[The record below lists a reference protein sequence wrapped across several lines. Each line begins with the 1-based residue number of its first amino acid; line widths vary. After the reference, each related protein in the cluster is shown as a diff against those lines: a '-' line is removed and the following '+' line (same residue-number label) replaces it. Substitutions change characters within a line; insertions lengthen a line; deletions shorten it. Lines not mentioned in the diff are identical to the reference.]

1 MAFERLRQRIVVI
14 GIFSALVVS
23 VAGCASR
30 FEMGNLGPHD
40 AVDPVRTADF
50 SARYPADPGG
60 TTSGGHA
67 AGRPWLFPGLGG
79 PPAPANATEN
89 NSASVPASA
98 GGAQGGISGA
108 SPGVTEEGD
117 GVVVNFDNAD
127 IRAVAKSVLNDT
139 LGLNVIIDPRIQGSI
154 TLASANPIPRKD
166 LMAAFEEAM
175 RMSNAAVVRQDNFVK
190 IVPLSDASGSGA
202 VGLPSPDSGFGVT
215 IVPLHYTS
223 AETVA
228 QAAENFLTRP
238 GAVRADPIHN
248 LLMVQGTASERQNVL
263 DMISSFDVSWMRNQ
277 SVGIFPLSSASP
289 DTMIQELQRV
299 FQTGDGGEG
308 RGMISFQPINRM
320 NAIMA
325 VTRDRSYLRQ
335 AAVWIARLDRDDMG
349 GTTARVYHLQYGN
362 ADTIAKILNAIFVSQ
377 GGLTHDTAADQLAPG
392 TNGALA
398 HMDAAAGGGQN
409 NSAFGTLGNSS
420 SSSAAATQA
429 GGGLVANDSNVSEAS
444 SFDSFSNS
452 KKNGGPTI
460 TPSGD
465 LPKGVFQNVR
475 IVPDTSDNS
484 IIIYSNEDDY
494 QAIERSIHS
503 LDRPQLQVAI
513 EATIAE
519 VTLNDALQYGVQYY
533 FGSSDVGAGVNHG
546 SISLTTSAASTLINP
561 AIPGLNVLIGS
572 QAAPKVILSALSSL
586 TTVKVLSSPSLVVSN
601 NQPAFLQVGDSVPIS
616 TGSATV
622 LSTSNT
628 VVNTVTMQDI
638 GIILKVWPHIHANGS
653 VELEIEQEVSNVVGG
668 IPPNGTTNLNPTISQ
683 RRIHTSVGVASGQT
697 VLLGGLM
704 SENDNK
710 SQSGI
715 PILQQIRGLGDLF
728 STTNDTKDRTEIIV
742 FVKPRIIRSGY
753 DAEDVAEEFRNGL
766 STMHPSPTIVSGIG
780 VRKDPSYLV
789 VK

>member
-1 MAFERLRQRIVVI
+1 MHRMAFERLRQRIVVA
-14 GIFSALVVS
+14 GIISALVVS

-30 FEMGNLGPHD
+30 FEMGNVGPHD

-50 SARYPADPGG
+50 SARYPVDAGG
-60 TTSGGHA
+60 GSSGGHA

-79 PPAPANATEN
+79 TPAPQNATES
-89 NSASVPASA
+89 NSAAAPAS
-98 GGAQGGISGA
+98 GGPQGEA
-108 SPGVTEEGD
+108 SPAEAGVTAEGD

-127 IRAVAKSVLNDT
+127 IRAVAKSVLSDT
-139 LGLNVIIDPRIQGSI
+139 LGLNVIIDPRVQGSI
-154 TLASANPIPRKD
+154 TLASSNPIPRKD

-190 IVPLSDASGSGA
+190 IVPLSDASGAGA
-202 VGLPSPDSGFGVT
+202 IGSPSPESGFGVT
-215 IVPLHYTS
+215 IVPLRYTS

-238 GAVRADPIHN
+238 GAVRADPSRN

-263 DMISSFDVSWMRNQ
+263 DMISSFDVTWMRNQ

-299 FQTGDGGEG
+299 FQTTDGGEG

-362 ADTIAKILNAIFVSQ
+362 AETIAKILNAIFVSQ
-377 GGLTHDTAADQLAPG
+377 GGAPHETAAEQLAPG
-392 TNGALA
+392 TNPALA
-398 HMDAAAGGGQN
+398 HMDAAAGGSQN
-409 NSAFGTLGNSS
+409 NSAFGALSS
-420 SSSAAATQA
+420 NSAAATQA
-429 GGGLVANDSNVSEAS
+429 GGGLVANDSNVSEAA
-444 SFDSFSNS
+444 SFDSFSTN
-452 KKNGGPTI
+452 KKAGGPTI
-460 TPSGD
+460 EPSGD

-484 IIIYSNEDDY
+484 IIIYSNQDDY
-494 QAIERSIHS
+494 QAIERSIRS

-546 SISLTTSAASTLINP
+546 AISLSTSAASTLINP

-704 SENDNK
+704 SEDDNK

-753 DAEDVAEEFRNGL
+753 DAEDVAEEFRAGL
-766 STMHPSPTIVSGIG
+766 STMHTAPTIVSGIG
-780 VRKDPSYLV
+780 VRKGPSYLV